1 MPPRRTRAAK
11 EADGHYEATP
21 EVKVAELFSSTTAS
35 HGISAETERQ
45 PSTAPTKL
53 KAKAKAARNQP
64 LLPDGPSTSTTT
76 TTTSSSSNPEP
87 PPTPPSAEA
96 TRKPTMEDRQA
107 RLSTLR
113 SKMAASTRA
122 NRHDILSE
130 QSRSRS
136 LASKLKNPSTSR
148 KLAKAESL
156 LEQRDL
162 RESGED
168 VERHRNMTYS
178 LEDDEKWDKKLQQ
191 KETRK
196 DQGTSDFGN
205 AAQRAYQRQVRLLKP
220 NIAEY
225 QKEKEERAKTYPN
238 SPPSKPLVRK
248 PKGTIENYAARV
260 GEEAEEIHY
269 GTHRPSDDAMDRVV
283 QHLNHEK
290 QVIQNRSRRREEQE
304 DAEVNYIND
313 GNKHFNKKLKRF
325 YDKETKEIR
334 ENLER
339 GTAL

>member
-11 EADGHYEATP
+11 EADRHDEATP
-21 EVKVAELFSSTTAS
+21 EVKVAESSSSTTAS
-35 HGISAETERQ
+35 HGISTKTERP
-45 PSTAPTKL
+45 PSTAPTKS
-53 KAKAKAARNQP
+53 KAKAKAARHQP
-64 LLPDGPSTSTTT
+64 LLPDGPSTPTT
-76 TTTSSSSNPEP
+76 TTTSSSFSSNPEP
-87 PPTPPSAEA
+87 PPTSPSAEA

-122 NRHDILSE
+122 NRREILCE

-136 LASKLKNPSTSR
+136 LTSELKTASTSR

-162 RESGED
+162 RESGEH

-178 LEDDEKWDKKLQQ
+178 LEDNEKWDKKLQQ
-191 KETRK
+191 KQKSK
-196 DQGTSDFGN
+196 DQGTIDFAD
-205 AAQRAYQRQVRLLKP
+205 AAQRAYQRQVGLLKP
-220 NIAEY
+220 NIALY
-225 QKEKEERAKTYPN
+225 QKEKEDRT
-238 SPPSKPLVRK
+238 KPLVRN
-248 PKGTIENYAARV
+248 PKGTIANYTARV
-260 GEEAEEIHY
+260 AEEAQEIHY
-269 GTHRPSDDAMDRVV
+269 GTHSPTHDAIDRVV

-290 QVIQNRSRRREEQE
+290 QIIQNRSRRREEHE

-313 GNKHFNKKLKRF
+313 ANKHFNKKLKRF
-325 YDKETKEIR
+325 YDKESIEIR

>member
-11 EADGHYEATP
+11 EADPHDEATP
-21 EVKVAELFSSTTAS
+21 EVKVAESSSSTTAS
-35 HGISAETERQ
+35 HGISTKSERP
-45 PSTAPTKL
+45 PSTAPTKSKAKA
-53 KAKAKAARNQP
+53 KAKAKAARHQP
-64 LLPDGPSTSTTT
+64 LLSEGPSTPITTT
-76 TTTSSSSNPEP
+76 TTTSSSNPKP
-87 PPTPPSAEA
+87 SPTSPSAET

-122 NRHDILSE
+122 NRREILCE

-136 LASKLKNPSTSR
+136 LASELKPASTSR

-162 RESGED
+162 RELGEH
-168 VERHRNMTYS
+168 VERHRNMSYS
-178 LEDDEKWDKKLQQ
+178 LEDNEKWDKKQQQ
-191 KETRK
+191 KQKSK
-196 DQGTSDFGN
+196 DQGTIDFAD
-205 AAQRAYQRQVRLLKP
+205 AAQRAYQRQVGLLKS
-220 NIAEY
+220 NIAVY
-225 QKEKEERAKTYPN
+225 QKEKVDRT
-238 SPPSKPLVRK
+238 KPLVRN
-248 PKGTIENYAARV
+248 PKGTIANYTARV
-260 GEEAEEIHY
+260 AEEAQEIHY
-269 GTHRPSDDAMDRVV
+269 GTHSPTHDAIDRVV

-290 QVIQNRSRRREEQE
+290 HIIQNRSRRREEHE

-313 GNKHFNKKLKRF
+313 ANKHFNKKLKRF
-325 YDKETKEIR
+325 YDKESIEIR